1 VRDRPSSQFPV
12 PSSPFSFT
20 TMRLTLVL
28 AALALA
34 GCMTQDEAEKGLM
47 ALSAG
52 PRPDSLP
59 VMLNDRPPFLYPP
72 ELYDKRVQGN
82 VTLRVFIDS
91 TGAVSPD
98 STSVATSSGYSALD
112 SAAVK
117 GSERLRFAPAKK
129 GNRPMGVAV
138 LLPVF
143 FRYPGAPPL
152 PGDTILSRYR
162 RGTGNGRVP
171 AEGGRMGTGG
181 RKP

>member
-1 VRDRPSSQFPV
+1 
-12 PSSPFSFT
+12 
-20 TMRLTLVL
+20 MRSALAL

-34 GCMTQDEAEKGLM
+34 GCMTQDQAQKGVI
-47 ALSAG
+47 ALSGG

-72 ELYDKRVQGN
+72 ELYDKKVQGN

-91 TGAVSPD
+91 TGVISPD
-98 STSVATSSGYSALD
+98 STSVATSSGYPALD

-117 GSERLRFAPAKK
+117 GTEQLRFAPAKK

-138 LLPVF
+138 LLPVY

-152 PGDTILSRYR
+152 PGDTILNRYR
-162 RGTGNGRVP
+162 
-171 AEGGRMGTGG
+171 MGAGEPPPG
-181 RKP
+181 S